1 MTRNAWVNLALGA
14 AEGTGLINL
23 LQRTNPGTG
32 RDLYVLAYHRIEE
45 PGGRSWL
52 NPDNI
57 STTPRDFEAQMR
69 LVADR
74 YHPVAANEVL
84 EAARG
89 GAPLPRD
96 AVLVTVDDGYRDFLD
111 TTFPVCSRY
120 GIHPLLFVPT
130 AYVGAGT
137 FWWDKVYQIIF
148 LSGQTEIETPIGR
161 LGPMA
166 EGDRFRALHQ
176 LIRALKQMPFD
187 RVENWVETT
196 HASAVHLPE
205 EQNHNTLTWDELRRL
220 SQQGV
225 TVASH
230 THTHPILTQIPP
242 AEAQQQIRLSQA
254 ILQRELGTA
263 VPIFAFP
270 DGKPQAY
277 SSALIEMLY
286 AEGFEI
292 LFLLVN
298 GRAVIQPGTHRL
310 TLPRLAVW
318 RNQTLPQFHL
328 RLTPF
333 IDLQKTRA

>member
-1 MTRNAWVNLALGA
+1 M
-14 AEGTGLINL
+14 
-23 LQRTNPGTG
+23 
-32 RDLYVLAYHRIEE
+32 VLVY
-45 PGGRSWL
+45 
-52 NPDNI
+52 
-57 STTPRDFEAQMR
+57 TTTFCPYCIRAKMHLKKKGVSFQEIDVSGDKMK

-111 TTFPVCSRY
+111 TIFPVCSRY

-161 LGPMA
+161 LGPIA

-205 EQNHNTLTWDELRRL
+205 EKNHNTLTWDELRRL

-225 TVASH
+225 RPIDGGPQVLRATASVH
-230 THTHPILTQIPP
+230 GGWPVV
-242 AEAQQQIRLSQA
+242 RLGV
-254 ILQRELGTA
+254 R
-263 VPIFAFP
+263 
-270 DGKPQAY
+270 
-277 SSALIEMLY
+277 
-286 AEGFEI
+286 
-292 LFLLVN
+292 
-298 GRAVIQPGTHRL
+298 
-310 TLPRLAVW
+310 
-318 RNQTLPQFHL
+318 
-328 RLTPF
+328 
-333 IDLQKTRA
+333 